1 MGIGI
6 IIGGLFLI
14 IGIIYTIIEQEGIC
28 AFFGVIFGG
37 FMFLVVSLTS
47 AAIYGAVVGV
57 ETIELNSTAIYSIGL
72 RDNIQR
78 SFTLGCGGIS
88 TESVYAYYTQD
99 EDGCFILKKTY
110 CRQSKIKETNDISP
124 CIKRYGE
131 IFKNGKTSW
140 MWAYG
145 NYIYGDPDHYIIYI
159 PEGSIVQTYN
169 LTP

>member
-6 IIGGLFLI
+6 IIGGSILI
-14 IGIIYTIIEQEGIC
+14 AGIIWAAYEHEGII
-28 AFFGVIFGG
+28 AFFGIMFGAFIFAAI
-37 FMFLVVSLTS
+37 SLTS
-47 AAIYGAVVGV
+47 TAIYGAAVGV
-57 ETIELNSTAIYSIGL
+57 ETTELNSTAIYSIGL
-72 RDNIQR
+72 RDNVEG
-78 SFTLGCGGIS
+78 SFMLGCGGIS

-110 CRQSKIKETNDISP
+110 CRDSKIKETNDISP

-131 IFKNGKTSW
+131 VFKDGKTSW

-145 NYIYGDPDHYIIYI
+145 NYIYGDYDYYIIYI

-169 LTP
+169 ITP

>member
-14 IGIIYTIIEQEGIC
+14 TGIIYTIIEQDGIC
-28 AFFGVIFGG
+28 VFFGVIFGV
-37 FMFLVVSLTS
+37 FAFAVISLTS
-47 AAIYGAVVGV
+47 TAIYGAVVGV
-57 ETIELNSTAIYSIGL
+57 ETVELESTAIYSIGL
-72 RDNIQR
+72 RDNVQG

-88 TESVYAYYTQD
+88 TESAYAYYTQD
-99 EDGCFILKKTY
+99 EDGCFILKKSY

-131 IFKNGKTSW
+131 VFKDGKTSW

-145 NYIYGDPDHYIIYI
+145 NYIYGNPDYYIIYI

-169 LTP
+169 IAP